1 MNISNLTKILDSF
14 YSNNKIKSI
23 LIDGPW
29 GCGKTYTIKKFIND
43 KNSIC
48 YVSLFGIKNVDELNT
63 FIYKTVHTNRIVS
76 KYSFNSISKI
86 VNPLSTTI
94 YANPYVLQK
103 IEDTENPII
112 VFDDLERVEQSF
124 SLTEL
129 FGYIDKFINN
139 GIRIICCYN
148 KEKLAEDKKMS
159 FNFLEKIFDRI
170 FVISETNTDFLREQ
184 LPNDIDLEF
193 SDFYMDLHA
202 FFGAN
207 LRAYIKTIRFYD
219 YLIENTDNLEND
231 IKKIVLYNI
240 SYLIYIIFY
249 FADRINLDEED
260 FLKTDATLYGKNI
273 AKRLEYIKNNVLFN
287 KLNIDCF
294 YGILDLFLFDDFDSL
309 NKALNI
315 IKNINSNTKTS
326 ETLFINFYLLS
337 DEDKKNY
344 IPKFVEDIRKNKYYF
359 DSSGGRQ
366 ILFDVLRYKHYELND
381 EEITIISECI
391 INSKNS
397 RNLLDDLNFLEM
409 ENDDKV
415 IQELKSKCQM
425 IKGSYFS
432 GVIARVMK
440 TRDYDKLNELF
451 LDLSDN
457 YIELT
462 TFLEQLEKVDFILPD
477 LSTTITDSQWTY
489 CHKLARNISQ
499 SHNKLIK
506 QSFSDVLSKIVAEN
520 DNKSESLNDRVNAI
534 CKNFG
539 FTIKKINTIS

>member
-63 FIYKTVHTNRIVS
+63 FIYKIVHTKRIVS

-86 VNPLSTTI
+86 VSPLSTTI
-94 YANPYVLQK
+94 YANPNVLQK

-129 FGYIDKFINN
+129 FGYIDKLINN
-139 GIRIICCYN
+139 DIRIICCYN
-148 KEKLAEDKKMS
+148 KEKLDESKKKS

-170 FVISETNTDFLREQ
+170 FVISETNTDFLRELLQ
-184 LPNDIDLEF
+184 KDIDLEF

-202 FFGAN
+202 LFGTN

-231 IKKIVLYNI
+231 TKKIVLYNI

-249 FADRINLDEED
+249 FADTINFDEED
-260 FLKTDATLYGKNI
+260 FFKTDKTIYGEDI
-273 AKRLEYIKNNVLFN
+273 AKRIEYIKRNNGVFD
-287 KLNIDCF
+287 KLNVDCF
-294 YGILDLFLFDDFDSL
+294 YALINLFLFDEFNSL
-309 NKALNI
+309 NKALDI
-315 IKNINSNTKTS
+315 IKNINSNNKDS
-326 ETLFINFYLLS
+326 ENRFISFYLLS

-344 IPKFVEDIRKNKYYF
+344 IPKFIEDIKINKNYF
-359 DSSGGRQ
+359 DSPGGRQ
-366 ILFDVLRYKHYELND
+366 VLFDVLRYKQCKLND
-381 EEITIISECI
+381 EEIAIICEGI
-391 INSKNS
+391 MGSKN
-397 RNLLDDLNFLEM
+397 NKDLLDDLDYLEIK
-409 ENDDKV
+409 NDDTI
-415 IQELKSKCQM
+415 IQKLKNKCQM
-425 IKGSYFS
+425 MKDNYFS
-432 GVIARVMK
+432 SIVAEVMEN
-440 TRDYDKLNELF
+440 RDYDKLNKLF
-451 LDLSDN
+451 LDLSNN
-457 YIELT
+457 YTELT
-462 TFLEQLEKVDFILPD
+462 VLLEKLEEANFILPD

-499 SHNKLIK
+499 SHNELIK
-506 QSFSDVLSKIVAEN
+506 QSFSDALSKIVAEN
-520 DNKSESLNDRVNAI
+520 GNKSESLNDRVYVI
-534 CKNFG
+534 CKQYG
-539 FTIKKINTIS
+539 FTIKK

>member
-148 KEKLAEDKKMS
+148 KEKLDESKKKS

-170 FVISETNTDFLREQ
+170 FVISETNTDFLREL
-184 LPNDIDLEF
+184 LPENIDLDF
-193 SDFYMDLHA
+193 YDFYMNLYV

-207 LRAYIKTIRFYD
+207 LRAYIKIIQFYE
-219 YLIENTDNLEND
+219 YLIKNIQNVENNV
-231 IKKIVLYNI
+231 KKIVLYNI
-240 SYLIYIIFY
+240 SYLIYVIFY
-249 FADRINLDEED
+249 FPDTIILNTEG
-260 FLKTDATLYGKNI
+260 FLKTDKTIYGENI
-273 AKRLEYIKNNVLFN
+273 AKRIEYIKLNNGVFD

-294 YGILDLFLFDDFDSL
+294 YALINLFLFDEFNSL
-309 NKALNI
+309 SKALDI
-315 IKNINSNTKTS
+315 IQNINSNSKDS
-326 ETLFINFYLLS
+326 ENRFISFYLLS
-337 DEDKKNY
+337 DEDKKKY
-344 IPKFVEDIRKNKYYF
+344 IPKFVEDIQKNTKYF
-359 DSSGGRQ
+359 DSQSGRQ
-366 ILFDVLRYKHYELND
+366 TLFDVLRYKQCKLND
-381 EEITIISECI
+381 EEITIICEGI
-391 INSKNS
+391 MNSKNS
-397 RNLLDDLNFLEM
+397 KDLLDDLDCLEIKN
-409 ENDDKV
+409 NDTI
-415 IQELKSKCQM
+415 IQELKSKCQ
-425 IKGSYFS
+425 IIRNNYFS
-432 GVIARVMK
+432 SVVSDAMNTK
-440 TRDYDKLNELF
+440 DYDKLNKLF
-451 LDLSDN
+451 LDLRDN
-457 YIELT
+457 YTEMIS
-462 TFLEQLEKVDFILPD
+462 FLRKLEKENFVLPD
-477 LSTTITDSQWTY
+477 LSATITDSQWTY

-499 SHNKLIK
+499 SKDGLLK
-506 QSFSDVLSKIVAEN
+506 QSFSDTLSKIVDEN
-520 DNKSESLNDRVNAI
+520 GNKSKSLNDRVDAI
-534 CKNFG
+534 CNQYG
-539 FTIKKINTIS
+539 FTIK

>member
-94 YANPYVLQK
+94 YANPNVLQK

-148 KEKLAEDKKMS
+148 KEKLDESKKKS

-170 FVISETNTDFLREQ
+170 FVISETNTDFLREL
-184 LPNDIDLEF
+184 LPENIDLDF
-193 SDFYMDLHA
+193 YDFYMNLYV

-207 LRAYIKTIRFYD
+207 LRAYIKIIQFYE
-219 YLIENTDNLEND
+219 YLIKNIQNVENNV
-231 IKKIVLYNI
+231 KKIVLYNI
-240 SYLIYIIFY
+240 SYLIYVIFY
-249 FADRINLDEED
+249 FPDTIILNTEG
-260 FLKTDATLYGKNI
+260 FLKTDKTIYGENI
-273 AKRLEYIKNNVLFN
+273 AKRIEYIKLNNAVFD

-294 YGILDLFLFDDFDSL
+294 YALINLFLFDEFNSL
-309 NKALNI
+309 SKALDI
-315 IKNINSNTKTS
+315 IQNINSNSKDS
-326 ETLFINFYLLS
+326 ENRFISFYLLS
-337 DEDKKNY
+337 DEDKKKY
-344 IPKFVEDIRKNKYYF
+344 IPKFVEDIQKNTKYF
-359 DSSGGRQ
+359 DSQSGRQ
-366 ILFDVLRYKHYELND
+366 TLFDVLRYKQCKLND
-381 EEITIISECI
+381 EEITIICEGI
-391 INSKNS
+391 MNSKNS
-397 RNLLDDLNFLEM
+397 KDLLDDLDCLEIKN
-409 ENDDKV
+409 NDTI
-415 IQELKSKCQM
+415 IQELKSKCQ
-425 IKGSYFS
+425 IIRNNYFS
-432 GVIARVMK
+432 SVVSDAMNTK
-440 TRDYDKLNELF
+440 DYDKLNKLF
-451 LDLSDN
+451 LDLRDN
-457 YIELT
+457 YTEMIS
-462 TFLEQLEKVDFILPD
+462 FLRKLEKENFVLPD
-477 LSTTITDSQWTY
+477 LSATITDSQWTY

-499 SHNKLIK
+499 SKDGLLK
-506 QSFSDVLSKIVAEN
+506 QSFSDTLSKIVDEN
-520 DNKSESLNDRVNAI
+520 GNKSESLNDRVDAI
-534 CKNFG
+534 CNQYG
-539 FTIKKINTIS
+539 FTIK

>member
-94 YANPYVLQK
+94 YANPNVLQK

-148 KEKLAEDKKMS
+148 KEKLAEDKKKS
-159 FNFLEKIFDRI
+159 FDFLEKIFDRI
-170 FVISETNTDFLREQ
+170 FVISETNTDFLREL

-193 SDFYMDLHA
+193 SDFYMNQHSL
-202 FFGAN
+202 FGIN
-207 LRAYIKTIRFYD
+207 LRAYIKTIQFYK
-219 YLIENTDNLEND
+219 YLIINTDNVENNT
-231 IKKIVLYNI
+231 KKIVLYNI

-249 FADRINLDEED
+249 FPDTIILDEED
-260 FLKTDATLYGKNI
+260 FLKTDVTLYGWNI
-273 AKRLEYIKNNVLFN
+273 AKRIEYIKINKGLFD
-287 KLNIDCF
+287 KLNVDCF
-294 YGILDLFLFDDFDSL
+294 YGLLDLFLFDDFNGL
-309 NKALNI
+309 NKALDI
-315 IKNINSNTKTS
+315 IKNSSSNTNAS
-326 ETLFINFYLLS
+326 EILFINFYLLS

-344 IPKFVEDIRKNKYYF
+344 IPKFIQSIRKNEYYF
-359 DSSGGRQ
+359 DIPGGRQ
-366 ILFDVLRYKHYELND
+366 TLFDVLRYKHCKLND
-381 EEITIISECI
+381 EEITIISKGI
-391 INSKNS
+391 MNSKNS
-397 RNLLDDLNFLEM
+397 KDLLDDLDDLEIKN
-409 ENDDKV
+409 NDTI
-415 IQELKSKCQM
+415 IQELKSKCQT
-425 IKGSYFS
+425 IRNNYFS
-432 GVIARVMK
+432 SVVLNAMNTK
-440 TRDYDKLNELF
+440 DYDKLNELF
-451 LDLSDN
+451 LDLRDS
-457 YIELT
+457 YTEMIS
-462 TFLEQLEKVDFILPD
+462 FLKTLEKANFVLPD
-477 LSTTITDSQWTY
+477 LSATITDSQWTY

-499 SHNKLIK
+499 SKDDLLK
-506 QSFSDVLSKIVAEN
+506 QSFSDALSKIVDEN
-520 DNKSESLNDRVNAI
+520 GNKSESLKDRVNAI
-534 CKNFG
+534 CNQYG
-539 FTIKKINTIS
+539 FTIKKNK